1 MTRDGGE
8 AGARVTAKTD
18 EVAAGESQVG
28 RSPDAC
34 SMLSARYDE
43 PIAGSAATATTWLC
57 IEQPGPY
64 GADALV
70 ESHLDVELG
79 GELAARAKGTGV
91 RIQLIRRPGRHADAH
106 PPATLPGGRR
116 VFVAHTRP
124 GATWLR
130 AAVVEDPRSLLDL
143 DLAAL
148 AAGEEPLEWGE
159 RATGPVLL
167 VCSNGRRDL
176 CCALVGRPLAGEL
189 ARRHAADATVTATHT
204 AGGAQGG
211 TGGTVWETTHT
222 GGHRFAPTAV
232 LLPTGYLYGRL
243 DVDFAEHVLAEARAG
258 RTVTERC
265 RGRSTWSAPGQV
277 AELAVREL
285 TGDTDPDA
293 VRPEP
298 EEPEVP
304 GTTGADTAGWQ
315 VRVVAGDRAWTV
327 TGREE
332 TLRPDRKT
340 SCAKAPLTPTAH
352 VVTEIGEVEP
362 AGVRAD

>member
-1 MTRDGGE
+1 M
-8 AGARVTAKTD
+8 
-18 EVAAGESQVG
+18 
-28 RSPDAC
+28 
-34 SMLSARYDE
+34 SATYDE

-106 PPATLPGGRR
+106 PPDTLPGGRR

-130 AAVVEDPRSLLDL
+130 SAVVDDPGSLLDL

-148 AAGEEPLEWGE
+148 AAGEEPLGWGE
-159 RATGPVLL
+159 RVPGPVLL

-189 ARRHAADATVTATHT
+189 ARRHAADVT
-204 AGGAQGG
+204 GP

-243 DVDFAEHVLAEARAG
+243 DVDFAEHVLTEARAG
-258 RTVTERC
+258 RMVTERC

-277 AELAVREL
+277 AELAVREQ
-285 TGDTDPDA
+285 TGEADPDA
-293 VRPEP
+293 VRPD
-298 EEPEVP
+298 PEVP
-304 GTTGADTAGWQ
+304 HATGAGASGWQ

-327 TGREE
+327 AGREK
-332 TLRPDRKT
+332 TLTPDRKT

-352 VVTEIGEVEP
+352 VVTEVGEDEP
-362 AGVRAD
+362 AGVRTG

>member
-1 MTRDGGE
+1 M
-8 AGARVTAKTD
+8 
-18 EVAAGESQVG
+18 
-28 RSPDAC
+28 
-34 SMLSARYDE
+34 SATYDE

-79 GELAARAKGTGV
+79 RELAARSKGTGV

-130 AAVVEDPRSLLDL
+130 AALVEDPRSLLDL

-148 AAGEEPLEWGE
+148 AAGEEPLEWGARVE
-159 RATGPVLL
+159 GPVLL

-189 ARRHAADATVTATHT
+189 ARRHAADVADS
-204 AGGAQGG
+204 
-211 TGGTVWETTHT
+211 TGGIWETTHT

-258 RTVTERC
+258 RMVTERC
-265 RGRSTWSAPGQV
+265 RGRSTWTAPGQV
-277 AELAVREL
+277 AELAVRERA
-285 TGDTDPDA
+285 GEADPDA

-298 EEPEVP
+298 EAP
-304 GTTGADTAGWQ
+304 GADARGWQ
-315 VRVVAGDRAWTV
+315 VRVVVDDRAWTV

-352 VVTEIGEVEP
+352 VVTEVSEAEP
-362 AGVRAD
+362 VGVGTT

>member
-1 MTRDGGE
+1 MTREGAE
-8 AGARVTAKTD
+8 AGARVNANAD
-18 EVAAGESQVG
+18 EPAVGQGHVG

-34 SMLSARYDE
+34 SILSATYDE

-106 PPATLPGGRR
+106 PPDTLPGGRR
-116 VFVAHTRP
+116 MFVAHTRP

-130 AAVVEDPRSLLDL
+130 SAVVDDPRSLLDL

-148 AAGEEPLEWGE
+148 AAGEEPLDWGE
-159 RATGPVLL
+159 RVAGPVLL

-189 ARRHAADATVTATHT
+189 ARRHAADATAP
-204 AGGAQGG
+204 AGGG
-211 TGGTVWETTHT
+211 VWETTHT

-243 DVDFAEHVLAEARAG
+243 DVDFAEYVLAEARAG
-258 RTVTERC
+258 RMVTERC

-277 AELAVREL
+277 AELAVREQS
-285 TGDTDPDA
+285 GEVDPDA

-298 EEPEVP
+298 EVP
-304 GTTGADTAGWQ
+304 DQTGADASAWQ
-315 VRVVAGDRAWTV
+315 VRVDAGERTWTV
-327 TGREE
+327 TGQEK
-332 TLRPDRKT
+332 TLKPDRKT

-352 VVTEIGEVEP
+352 VVTAVSEDETVGARIG
-362 AGVRAD
+362 

>member
-8 AGARVTAKTD
+8 AEARTNANPD
-18 EVAAGESQVG
+18 EPAVGQGHQMG

-34 SMLSARYDE
+34 SILSATYDE

-57 IEQPGPY
+57 IEQPGPW

-130 AAVVEDPRSLLDL
+130 AAVVDDPHSLLDL

-148 AAGEEPLEWGE
+148 AAGEEPREWGE
-159 RATGPVLL
+159 RVAGPVLL

-189 ARRHAADATVTATHT
+189 ARRHAADVTDP
-204 AGGAQGG
+204 AGGAH

-258 RTVTERC
+258 RMVTERC

-277 AELAVREL
+277 AELAVRER
-285 TGDTDPDA
+285 TGEADPDA
-293 VRPEP
+293 VRA
-298 EEPEVP
+298 EPEVP
-304 GTTGADTAGWQ
+304 EAPGATGTDNARWQ

-352 VVTEIGEVEP
+352 VASEVGETEP
-362 AGVRAD
+362 AGVRAG

>member
-1 MTRDGGE
+1 MS
-8 AGARVTAKTD
+8 ANTD
-18 EVAAGESQVG
+18 EPAAGHGLVG

-34 SMLSARYDE
+34 SILSATYDE

-70 ESHLDVELG
+70 ESHFDVELG

-106 PPATLPGGRR
+106 PPDTLPGGRR
-116 VFVAHTRP
+116 VFVAHTGT

-130 AAVVEDPRSLLDL
+130 AAVVDDPRSLLDL

-148 AAGEEPLEWGE
+148 TAGEEPLGWGE
-159 RATGPVLL
+159 RLAGPVLL

-189 ARRHAADATVTATHT
+189 ARRHAADDPA
-204 AGGAQGG
+204 
-211 TGGTVWETTHT
+211 GGTVWETTHT

-258 RTVTERC
+258 RMVTERC

-285 TGDTDPDA
+285 TGETDPDA

-298 EEPEVP
+298 EVP
-304 GTTGADTAGWQ
+304 DASGWR
-315 VRVVAGDRAWTV
+315 VRVVAGGRAWTV

-352 VVTEIGEVEP
+352 VVTEVGEAEP
-362 AGVRAD
+362 AGVRTG